1 MLREN
6 KHNRKNRTNF
16 RKLGI
21 LDFFENFTE
30 VNMRKVNLKGV
41 ALRIKD
47 YVVIKV
53 VQTTLQIAGRS

>member
-1 MLREN
+1 
-6 KHNRKNRTNF
+6 
-16 RKLGI
+16 
-21 LDFFENFTE
+21 
-30 VNMRKVNLKGV
+30 MRKVNLKGV

>member
-16 RKLGI
+16 WKLGI